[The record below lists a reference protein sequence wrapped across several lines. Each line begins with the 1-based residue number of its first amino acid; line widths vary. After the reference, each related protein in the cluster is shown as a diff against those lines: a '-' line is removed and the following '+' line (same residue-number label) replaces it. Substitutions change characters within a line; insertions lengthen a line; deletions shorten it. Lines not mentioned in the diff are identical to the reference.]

1 MTQFYKKSK
10 NVIKQVLQ
18 NYICYNTMH
27 YNQLKTKQEELKMK
41 NYLELHRNIPDK
53 TCTECG
59 CVIEEQHESYLYE
72 CERCMGK
79 HER

>member
-1 MTQFYKKSK
+1 
-10 NVIKQVLQ
+10 
-18 NYICYNTMH
+18 
-27 YNQLKTKQEELKMK
+27 MK
-41 NYLELHRNIPDK
+41 NYLELHRNIPEK
-53 TCTECG
+53 TCIECG